1 MADTLLM
8 VDPKVPG
15 SGFRIPRGQL
25 SQAQSDGMRLGEE
38 WQNKDGERYYYPLAG
53 RGDAVKAGLSRP
65 AGSKAHSE
73 EELSET
79 IPPLDT
85 STDPP
90 PDIGVMDRVRQ
101 GVSGALGD
109 PGALNVANAVA
120 GAAPGAVMYG
130 LGEGGSAVSRVAGG
144 MMDRMAPSPVARAL
158 QRKAKSAASST
169 AKNTD
174 GMLQELV
181 DKLHGKVSDSLVR
194 KIMKGLGWATSGAV
208 GTDYARR
215 TYNDMN
221 RTE

>member
-25 SQAQSDGMRLGEE
+25 SQAQSDGMMLGEE

-90 PDIGVMDRVRQ
+90 PDIGMMDRVRQ
-101 GVSGALGD
+101 GVQGALGD
-109 PGALNVANAVA
+109 PGIQNLPAAVGGAFPTQAA
-120 GAAPGAVMYG
+120 GALAQ
-130 LGEGGSAVSRVAGG
+130 GGSAVARVGSAMMGRAGKVG
-144 MMDRMAPSPVARAL
+144 
-158 QRKAKSAASST
+158 KAISNS
-169 AKNTD
+169 TD
-174 GMLQELV
+174 GMLEELKKM
-181 DKLHGKVSDSLVR
+181 DKGSIIKRILQN
-194 KIMKGLGWATSGAV
+194 V
-208 GTDYARR
+208 GGGEIYHKARS
-215 TYNDMN
+215 YMD